1 MNKNIKRIIALVLT
15 INAFST
21 ISAITPVKFGD
32 IMAKPVYASSYS
44 PDSDELKTLKVK
56 STNGDTLDLRDGYN
70 GDTVKLSDD
79 KEYYVKLTD
88 DSDGIKI
95 DAEPEGEDEIVR
107 IFTSDRADA
116 EEYKSGDKIALGKGD
131 TTVYVRTYNSLDDY
145 REAKN
150 VDKDVTNCDQEYTIN
165 VRKTQASDDEDD
177 TQDSIY
183 LDNIQLNKGDI
194 SFTKQKTSYDVSVDS
209 SVSEIK
215 ITAPPEDDSDRV
227 RIDGDVVD
235 SDDNYKKTV
244 SLDEGTNTIK
254 IKVTDDKDNQ
264 RTYTLNITRGDA
276 SDTQDDIYLD
286 ELKINHGSLDFSED
300 ETDYTVDLDDSISK
314 LTIDAEPED
323 EDYLVTIDGDEVNSD
338 DDFEKEVSLS
348 KGENTIKVVVEDE
361 LNDKKRTYTLTV
373 NRGTSQ
379 DSTDTS
385 GGNTTNTG
393 STATDTTKKSQW
405 VQTDNGWEYY
415 DENGSKVTGW
425 LQKDDK
431 WYLLDGNGTMLTGWQ
446 YTGGKWY
453 MLDKASGDMKT
464 GWYKEEVTSTSSNDS
479 NASNADASNTKTEKW
494 YYLNSDG
501 SLKSGWIQDNDK
513 WYYLNSDGS
522 MQTGWMVYS
531 NSKYYFSPSGVMLTG
546 TQTIDGKEYKFNDSG
561 VLII

>member
-32 IMAKPVYASSYS
+32 IMARPVYASSYS
-44 PDSDELKTLKVK
+44 PDADELKTLKVK

-79 KEYYVKLTD
+79 EEYYVKLTD

-95 DAEPEGEDEIVR
+95 DAEAEGEDEIVR

-116 EEYKSGDKIALGKGD
+116 EEYESGDEIPLGKGD
-131 TTVYVRTYNSLDDY
+131 TTIYVRTYNSLDDY

-235 SDDNYKKTV
+235 SDDDYKKTV

-254 IKVTDDKDNQ
+254 VKVTDDKDNQ

-300 ETDYTVDLDDSISK
+300 ETEYTVDLDDSISK

-323 EDYLVTIDGDEVNSD
+323 EDYLVTINGDEVNSD

-348 KGENTIKVVVEDE
+348 KGENTIKVIVEDE

-373 NRGTSQ
+373 KRGTSQ
-379 DSTDTS
+379 DNTDTS
-385 GGNTTNTG
+385 GGNTSTGNT
-393 STATDTTKKSQW
+393 STDTTKKSQW
-405 VQTDNGWEYY
+405 VQTDKGWEYY

-431 WYLLDGNGTMLTGWQ
+431 WYLLDGNGIMLTGWQ

-453 MLDKASGDMKT
+453 MLDKSSGDMKT
-464 GWYKEEVTSTSSNDS
+464 GWYKEEVTSTSSKDS
-479 NASNADASNTKTEKW
+479 DASKADASNTKTEKW

-522 MQTGWMVYS
+522 MQTGWLVYS

-546 TQTIDGKEYKFNDSG
+546 TQIIDGKEYKFNDSG

>member
-1 MNKNIKRIIALVLT
+1 MIKLTHNGMGGNFMNKNIKRIIALVLT

-21 ISAITPVKFGD
+21 ISAITPIKFGN

-79 KEYYVKLTD
+79 REYYVKLTD

-107 IFTSDRADA
+107 IFTSDKADA
-116 EEYKSGDKIALGKGD
+116 QEYKSGDKISLGKGD

-145 REAKN
+145 RKAKN
-150 VDKDVTNCDQEYTIN
+150 DDKDVTKCEQEYTID
-165 VRKTQASDDEDD
+165 VRKTQASDAEDD
-177 TQDSIY
+177 AQDSIY
-183 LDNIQLNKGDI
+183 LDNIKLSKGDI
-194 SFTKQKTSYDVSVDS
+194 SFLKQKTSYDVSVDS

-235 SDDNYKKTV
+235 SNDNYKKNV
-244 SLDEGTNTIK
+244 SLDQGTNTIK

-264 RTYTLNITRGDA
+264 RTYTLNVTRGDA
-276 SDTQDDIYLD
+276 SDTRADVYLD
-286 ELKINHGSLDFSED
+286 KLKLDHGDINFSED
-300 ETDYTVDLDDSISK
+300 EDDYTVDLDEAISK
-314 LTIDAEPED
+314 LTVNAEPED
-323 EDYLVTIDGDEVNSD
+323 EDYLVTINGDEVNSD
-338 DDFEKEVSLS
+338 DDYEKEISLS
-348 KGENTIKVVVEDE
+348 KGKNTITIVVEDE
-361 LNDKKRTYTLTV
+361 LNDKKRTYTLTA

-379 DSTDTS
+379 DSTNTSNGNNS
-385 GGNTTNTG
+385 GGNTSTGNT
-393 STATDTTKKSQW
+393 STDATKKSQW
-405 VQTDNGWEYY
+405 VQTDKGWEYY

-425 LQKDDK
+425 LQKNDK
-431 WYLLDGNGTMLTGWQ
+431 WYLLDGNGIMLTGWQ
-446 YTGGKWY
+446 CPGGKWY
-453 MLDKASGDMKT
+453 MLDKTNGDMKV
-464 GWYKEEVTSTSSNDS
+464 GWYKEEAVNTSDS
-479 NASNADASNTKTEKW
+479 NSDASNTAASNIKTE
-494 YYLNSDG
+494 
-501 SLKSGWIQDNDK
+501 K

-522 MQTGWMVYS
+522 MQTGWLVYS

>member
-21 ISAITPVKFGD
+21 ISAMTPMKFGD
-32 IMAKPVYASSYS
+32 IMSKPVYASSYS
-44 PDSDELKTLKVK
+44 PSSDQLKTLKVQ
-56 STNGDTLDLRDGYN
+56 STNGDTLDLCDGYN

-79 KEYYVKLTD
+79 TTYYVKLTD

-95 DAEPEGEDEIVR
+95 DAEPEGEEEIVR
-107 IFTSDRADA
+107 IFISDKSDA
-116 EEYKSGDKIALGKGD
+116 QEYKSGDEIPLGKGD

-145 REAKN
+145 RKAKN

-165 VRKTQASDDEDD
+165 VRKTQASNNEDD
-177 TQDSIY
+177 TQDPIY
-183 LDNIQLNKGDI
+183 LDNIQLSKGDI
-194 SFTKQKTSYDVSVDS
+194 SFLKQNTSYDVSVDS

-235 SDDNYKKTV
+235 SNDNYKKTV
-244 SLDEGTNTIK
+244 SLDEGENAIK

-276 SDTQDDIYLD
+276 SSTQDDVYLD
-286 ELKINHGSLDFSED
+286 DLKINHGTLDFSKD
-300 ETDYTVDLDDSISK
+300 NTDYTVDLDDSISS

-323 EDYLVTIDGDEVNSD
+323 TDYLVTIGGDKVNSD
-338 DDFEKEVSLS
+338 DNFEKEVSLS
-348 KGENTIKVVVEDE
+348 KGKNTIEIVVQDE
-361 LNDKKRTYTLTV
+361 LNNKKRTYTLTA

-379 DSTDTS
+379 DSTNTSGGDTS
-385 GGNTTNTG
+385 GGNTNTG
-393 STATDTTKKSQW
+393 NTSTDATKKSQW
-405 VQTDNGWEYY
+405 VQTDKGWEYY

-425 LQKDDK
+425 LQKNDK
-431 WYLLDGNGTMLTGWQ
+431 WYLLDGNGIMLTGWQ
-446 YTGGKWY
+446 YAGGKWY
-453 MLDKASGDMKT
+453 MLDKTSGDMKI
-464 GWYKEEVTSTSSNDS
+464 GWYKEEVTNTSDNNSD
-479 NASNADASNTKTEKW
+479 ASNTDASNTKTEKW

-501 SLKSGWIQDNDK
+501 S
-513 WYYLNSDGS
+513 
-522 MQTGWMVYS
+522 MQTGWLVYS

>member
-21 ISAITPVKFGD
+21 ISAITPIKFGN

-79 KEYYVKLTD
+79 REYYVKLTD

-107 IFTSDRADA
+107 IFTSDKADA
-116 EEYKSGDKIALGKGD
+116 QEYKSGDKISLGKGD

-145 REAKN
+145 RKAKN
-150 VDKDVTNCDQEYTIN
+150 DDKDVTKCEQEYTID
-165 VRKTQASDDEDD
+165 VRKTQASDAEDD
-177 TQDSIY
+177 AQDSIY
-183 LDNIQLNKGDI
+183 LDNIKLSKGDI
-194 SFTKQKTSYDVSVDS
+194 SFLKQKTSYDVSVDS

-235 SDDNYKKTV
+235 SNDNYKKNV
-244 SLDEGTNTIK
+244 SLDQGTNTIK

-264 RTYTLNITRGDA
+264 RTYTLNVTRGDA
-276 SDTQDDIYLD
+276 SDTRADVYLD
-286 ELKINHGSLDFSED
+286 KLKLDHGDINFSED
-300 ETDYTVDLDDSISK
+300 EDDYTVDLDEAISK
-314 LTIDAEPED
+314 LTVNAEPED
-323 EDYLVTIDGDEVNSD
+323 EDYLVTINGDEVNSD
-338 DDFEKEVSLS
+338 DDYEKEISLS
-348 KGENTIKVVVEDE
+348 KGKNTITIVVEDE
-361 LNDKKRTYTLTV
+361 LNDKKRTYTLTA

-379 DSTDTS
+379 DSTNTSNGNNS
-385 GGNTTNTG
+385 GGNTSTGNT
-393 STATDTTKKSQW
+393 STDATKKSQW
-405 VQTDNGWEYY
+405 VQTDKGWEYY

-425 LQKDDK
+425 LQKNDK
-431 WYLLDGNGTMLTGWQ
+431 WYLLDGNGIMLTGWQ
-446 YTGGKWY
+446 CPGGKWY
-453 MLDKASGDMKT
+453 MLDKTNGDMKV
-464 GWYKEEVTSTSSNDS
+464 GWYKEEAVNTSDS
-479 NASNADASNTKTEKW
+479 NSDASNTAASNIKTE
-494 YYLNSDG
+494 
-501 SLKSGWIQDNDK
+501 K

-522 MQTGWMVYS
+522 MQTGWLVYS